1 MEKTFLF
8 FGYGFGSLLF
18 AFIVCIS
25 TAGTERITFMLY
37 DSFEVLQSGD
47 CNFTRY

>member
-8 FGYGFGSLLF
+8 FGYDLGPILF

-25 TAGTERITFMLY
+25 TTWTEGVMFMLF

-47 CNFTRY
+47 CNLTGD